1 MNGENGNGKMRCK
14 SLVIDWTKYRTRLNY
29 KFENRKIWENPDAR
43 KILSLIPGT
52 IVKIMVEEGQ
62 KVKEGDQILV
72 LEAMKMKNKILF
84 SEDGTVKSIHVK
96 EGEKVS
102 KNRLMV
108 TLK

>member
-1 MNGENGNGKMRCK
+1 
-14 SLVIDWTKYRTRLNY
+14 
-29 KFENRKIWENPDAR
+29 
-43 KILSLIPGT
+43 
-52 IVKIMVEEGQ
+52 MVEEGQ